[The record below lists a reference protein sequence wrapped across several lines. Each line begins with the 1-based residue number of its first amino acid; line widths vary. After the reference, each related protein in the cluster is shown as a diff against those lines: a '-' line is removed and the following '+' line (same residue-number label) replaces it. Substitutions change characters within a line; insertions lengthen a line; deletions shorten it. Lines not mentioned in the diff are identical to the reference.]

1 MATKTATAKSTK
13 TAYFA
18 RVPDPSGTWSFFNL
32 TEHIGKAMPFTKIQA
47 TCAMQVKDDVIAF
60 SLLHC
65 TKAVVATLVAKPIEL
80 PRGPLERLDR
90 RAMKYLDLRD
100 DELIVEFDNTV
111 YHLSISRDDA
121 GIAKLELVSIE
132 AKEGAE
138 AQPDPSEALPETF
151 ELPKGAIHMDLYL
164 RSPKV
169 ARTIA
174 VGFIGHVG
182 RPGDPDTVS
191 RCAAKVLNSIS
202 QLFEFRML
210 SSIETIVVPAG
221 PSKWSQQAA
230 ALRKVEKDA
239 AVEVP
244 VWLFSAPV
252 SATDVPE
259 LLAAGSV
266 VVTVDLENAN
276 PATGRLLCH
285 YTPSASL
292 GDLFE
297 GYRTVFEARI
307 TSDLQVAIGTED
319 IATMTFDIV
328 LGVIEPGAIERIE
341 DALKT
346 IKPLD
351 MTTSQV
357 RPHE

>member
-13 TAYFA
+13 TAYFV
-18 RVPDPSGTWSFFNL
+18 RTQDPNNSWSFFNI
-32 TEHIGKAMPFTKIQA
+32 TEHIGKSMPFSKIQA
-47 TCAMQVKDDVIAF
+47 TCAMQVKDDVIAL
-60 SLLHC
+60 SLLHT
-65 TKAVVATLVAKPIEL
+65 TKAVVATLVTNPVVL

-90 RAMKYLDLRD
+90 RAAKYLELTD
-100 DELIVEFDNTV
+100 DELVVEFDGAV
-111 YHLSISRDDA
+111 YHLSIARDDA
-121 GIAKLELVSIE
+121 GIARLELVSIDGY
-132 AKEGAE
+132 EGE
-138 AQPDPSEALPETF
+138 EPLPEVF

-174 VGFIGHVG
+174 VGFIGHAG
-182 RPGDPDTVS
+182 KPGDPDTVS

-210 SSIETIVVPAG
+210 SSIETINVPAG

-244 VWLFSAPV
+244 VWLFSTPTT
-252 SATDVPE
+252 ATEIPD
-259 LLAAGSV
+259 LLGSGSV

-285 YTPSASL
+285 YAPSASL

-297 GYRTVFEARI
+297 GYRTVFDARV

-319 IATMTFDIV
+319 LSALAFDIV

-346 IKPLD
+346 IKALD
-351 MTTSQV
+351 LTTSQV
-357 RPHE
+357 RDHA